1 MNMQLHIHVHA
12 NYTLWVV
19 WSLPI
24 RSLTESNG
32 GGAEAKGYEYHKTK
46 P

>member
-1 MNMQLHIHVHA
+1 MYMQLHIHVHA

-19 WSLPI
+19 WSLPL
-24 RSLTESNG
+24 RSLPKSNE